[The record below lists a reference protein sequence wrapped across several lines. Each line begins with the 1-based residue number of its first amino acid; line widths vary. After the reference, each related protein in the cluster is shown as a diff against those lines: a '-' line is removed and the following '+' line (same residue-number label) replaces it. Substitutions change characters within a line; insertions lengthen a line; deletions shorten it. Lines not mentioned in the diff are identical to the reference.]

1 MSLASKILVGLNIL
15 VSLFLIW
22 EAMQVAAARTAWIQR
37 IDESTRWRDGQ
48 LEIFNEALA
57 KDDVLK
63 KMDAQKREDIK
74 RMYASAHARRK
85 AAAGTS
91 FDGFK
96 TDVKRLI
103 ADSDDAKNI
112 IKEYGPEYYRLL
124 LRDQMVDQSPR
135 LRDEEQTVAAKKAT
149 LVNIREDYKKQ
160 LALLDDQITQLKKDK
175 DAEKTLTDQ
184 MAAENAQRR
193 QELVRLYAELEEGL
207 TARNAAQSREK
218 DLQEQLDYMQKK
230 LRRLAEKNQ
239 ELAEEIRRL
248 EAAK

>member
-1 MSLASKILVGLNIL
+1 MSLANKILAGLNIL
-15 VSLFLIW
+15 AALVLIW
-22 EAMQVAAARTAWIQR
+22 FAMEVASARVEWIRR
-37 IDESTRWRDGQ
+37 IDESTRWREGQ

-57 KDDVLK
+57 KDEVLRK
-63 KMDAQKREDIK
+63 LDPQKRDDIK
-74 RMYASAHARRK
+74 NMYKSAHARRK

-96 TDVKRLI
+96 TDVKRVI

-124 LRDQMVDQSPR
+124 LRDQIVDQSPR

-160 LALLDDQITQLKKDK
+160 LALLEDQITQLKKDK

-184 MAAENAQRR
+184 MLAENAQRR
-193 QELVRLYAELEEGL
+193 QELVRLYADLEEGL

>member
-1 MSLASKILVGLNIL
+1 MSLVSKILTVLNIV
-15 VSLFLIW
+15 VSLVLIVL
-22 EAMQVAAARTAWIQR
+22 AMRVIAARTAWVQR
-37 IDESTRWRDGQ
+37 IDESTKWRDGQ
-48 LEIFNEALA
+48 LEIFNEAMA
-57 KDDVLK
+57 KDEVLK
-63 KMDAQKREDIK
+63 KLDPQKRDDIK

-85 AAAGTS
+85 AAAGTA

-96 TDVKRLI
+96 TDVRRLI
-103 ADSDDAKNI
+103 ADSEDAKNI

-124 LRDQMVDQSPR
+124 LRDQIVDQAPR

-160 LALLDDQITQLKKDK
+160 LALLDDQINQLKKDK
-175 DAEKTLTDQ
+175 DAEKVLTDQ

-218 DLQEQLDYMQKK
+218 DLQEQLAYMQNK
-230 LRRLAEKNQ
+230 LRRLADENQ
-239 ELAEEIRRL
+239 KLAEDIRRL

>member
-1 MSLASKILVGLNIL
+1 GMGVVAMSLFSKILIGLNIA

-37 IDESTRWRDGQ
+37 IDESTKWRDGQ

-57 KDDVLK
+57 KDEVLK
-63 KMDAQKREDIK
+63 KLDPQKRDDIK
-74 RMYASAHARRK
+74 RMYASATARRK

-91 FDGFK
+91 FDVFK

-124 LRDQMVDQSPR
+124 LRDQMVDQAPR

-149 LVNIREDYKKQ
+149 LVNIREDY
-160 LALLDDQITQLKKDK
+160 
-175 DAEKTLTDQ
+175 
-184 MAAENAQRR
+184 
-193 QELVRLYAELEEGL
+193 
-207 TARNAAQSREK
+207 
-218 DLQEQLDYMQKK
+218 
-230 LRRLAEKNQ
+230 
-239 ELAEEIRRL
+239 
-248 EAAK
+248 